1 MDSPYWQTIRWIA
14 PTGGQNERAIAMHIE
29 STIKSM
35 TTEEKVGQMFMLAFA
50 ADQVDEARIL
60 MEEHLVGGAYIG
72 DDNVP
77 SARSAVELC
86 NRLQGFAA
94 STRLGIPLLLGC
106 DQEGTWSVMTA
117 ESAMGPGNMAL
128 GAAGDPQCAYD
139 MYGVIARET
148 AAVGLN
154 VVLGPAADCNSNP
167 HNSIIGMRSF
177 GEKPELVARMTAA
190 AVRGLRDNGSVGA
203 LKHFPGHGDTRLDS
217 HRGLPTVTRTR
228 DELMAIDLPPFAA
241 GIKAGAKI
249 VMTSHI
255 IFSALDPMR
264 PATLSPVILGD
275 LLRGELGFAGLIV
288 SDSMNMHS
296 MKRNYDPVDAAI
308 QGFNAGV
315 DLMMLAEEH
324 YDHDAGHYL
333 ANQRALIRAIIRAVE
348 DGVISAERVNDAL
361 RRILRLKC
369 EAGFSTAPR
378 PETAIVGG
386 DAHRTKELRAAR
398 RAISVM
404 RDRNKRL
411 PLDSEAPI
419 TLINTT
425 ERSAYDVLTQ
435 TRGIGPNQATPAF
448 DVFAK
453 SMRESCSKL
462 TVVPAEEFNVDAL
475 PAAGVIV
482 AVTENY
488 TLPGMDFDGS
498 LQIEIVRSLHE
509 VASARLIV
517 VGLRDPYELADFP
530 EIGTYVCS
538 FSFRPCAAQAAAEA
552 LLGAFEPSGSSPV
565 SVPGAE
571 LNA

>member
-1 MDSPYWQTIRWIA
+1 MNA
-14 PTGGQNERAIAMHIE
+14 NEDWADDEGKMNIE
-29 STIKSM
+29 STIQSM

-50 ADQVDEARIL
+50 ADQLDEARIL
-60 MEEHLVGGAYIG
+60 MGEHLVGGAYIG

-77 SARSAVELC
+77 SARAAVELC

-94 STRLGIPLLLGC
+94 NTRLGIPLLLGC

-128 GAAGDPQCAYD
+128 GATGDPQCAYD

-154 VVLGPAADCNSNP
+154 VVLGPDADCNSNP
-167 HNSIIGMRSF
+167 HNSIIGMRAF

-217 HRGLPTVTRTR
+217 HRGLPTVTRHR

-255 IFSALDPMR
+255 IFSALDPER
-264 PATLSPVILGD
+264 PATLSPLILGD
-275 LLRGELGFAGLIV
+275 LLRGELGFGGLIV

-296 MKRNYDPVDAAI
+296 MKRNYDPIDAAI

-324 YDHDAGHYL
+324 YDHDAGQYL
-333 ANQRALIRAIIRAVE
+333 ANQRVLIRAIIGAVE
-348 DGVISAERVNDAL
+348 DGVISAERVDDAL
-361 RRILRLKC
+361 RRILRLKRD
-369 EAGFSTAPR
+369 AGFSTAPR

-386 DAHRTKELRAAR
+386 DAHRAIESRAAR
-398 RAISVM
+398 RAISVL
-404 RDRNKRL
+404 RDRSGALL
-411 PLDSEAPI
+411 PLDPEAPV
-419 TLINTT
+419 TLVNTT
-425 ERSAYDVLTQ
+425 KRGAYDVLTK

-448 DVFAK
+448 DVFAA
-453 SMRESCSKL
+453 SLCERCSEL
-462 TVVPAEEFNVDAL
+462 TLVPAEEFSVEAL
-475 PAAGVIV
+475 PTAGAII

-498 LQIEIVRSLHE
+498 PQIEIVRSLQE
-509 VASARLIV
+509 AAGARLIV
-517 VGLRDPYELADFP
+517 VALRDPYELANLP
-530 EIGTYVCS
+530 ETGTYICS
-538 FSFRPCAAQAAAEA
+538 FSFRPCAAQAAAEL
-552 LLGAFEPSGSSPV
+552 LLGGYDASGRSPV
-565 SVPGAE
+565 SVPGTDVQA
-571 LNA
+571 

>member
-1 MDSPYWQTIRWIA
+1 M
-14 PTGGQNERAIAMHIE
+14 NIE
-29 STIKSM
+29 STIQSM
-35 TTEEKVGQMFMLAFA
+35 SVEEKVGQMFMLAFA

-60 MEEHLVGGAYIG
+60 MEERLVGGAYIG

-77 SARSAVELC
+77 SARAAVRLC

-94 STRLGIPLLLGC
+94 NTRLGIPLLLGC

-128 GAAGDPQCAYD
+128 GATGDPQCAYD

-190 AVRGLRDNGSVGA
+190 AVRGLQDNGSVGA

-217 HRGLPTVTRTR
+217 HRGLPTVTRNR

-241 GIKAGAKI
+241 GIEAGAKI

-255 IFSALDPMR
+255 IFSALDPER
-264 PATLSPVILGD
+264 PATLSPLILGD
-275 LLRGELGFAGLIV
+275 LLRGELGFDGMIV

-296 MKRNYDPVDAAI
+296 MKRNYDPIDAAI

-324 YDHDAGHYL
+324 YDHDAGRYL
-333 ANQRALIRAIIRAVE
+333 ENQRALIRAIISAVE
-348 DGVISAERVNDAL
+348 AGVISAGRVDDAL
-361 RRILRLKC
+361 RRILRLKS
-369 EAGFSTAPR
+369 EAGFSTAPL

-386 DAHRTKELRAAR
+386 GEHRAIELKTAR
-398 RAISVM
+398 RAISVL
-404 RDRNKRL
+404 RDRNRL
-411 PLDSEAPI
+411 LPFDPAAPI

-425 ERSAYDVLTQ
+425 NRSAYDVLTQ
-435 TRGIGPNQATPAF
+435 TRGIGPNQASAAF
-448 DVFAK
+448 DVIAASLGK
-453 SMRESCSKL
+453 RCSDL
-462 TVVPAEEFNVDAL
+462 TIVPAEAFNVAAL
-475 PAAGVIV
+475 PEAGVIV

-488 TLPGMDFDGS
+488 TLPGMDFDRS
-498 LQIEIVRSLHE
+498 LQSQIVRRLHGAVPE
-509 VASARLIV
+509 RLIV

-530 EIGTYVCS
+530 EIGTYVCG
-538 FSFRPCAAQAAAEA
+538 FSFRPCAAQAAAEV
-552 LLGAFEPSGSSPV
+552 LLGEYESGGRSPV

-571 LNA
+571 LEA